1 VTDRIRV
8 LVADDHAPTR
18 RDIRRIFDGDERFE
32 VCAEAADAVDA
43 VNAAVSNQPDVC
55 LLDIRMPGS
64 GIAAAWEISARLPHA
79 KLVMVTVSRDDRD
92 LFAALR
98 AGAAGYV
105 LKEDPAS
112 VLVDAVATVVRGD
125 GVLPPGLTARV
136 IQEFRSREPRRRVVV
151 GARSEPALTSREW
164 EVLDLL
170 RLGLSTAEI
179 ARKLFVSQGTIR
191 SHVAAILRKLRAP
204 DRSTAIRM
212 FEHR

>member
-1 VTDRIRV
+1 VSAVT
-8 LVADDHAPTR
+8 
-18 RDIRRIFDGDERFE
+18 
-32 VCAEAADAVDA
+32 AAIE
-43 VNAAVSNQPDVC
+43 SKPDVC
-55 LLDIRMPGS
+55 LLDIRMPGG

-112 VLVDAVATVVRGD
+112 VLVGAVAAVLRGD
-125 GVLPPGLTARV
+125 GVLPPALTARV
-136 IQEFRSREPRRRVVV
+136 IQEFRSREPRRRAVVR
-151 GARSEPALTSREW
+151 ARTEPELTSREW

-170 RLGLSTAEI
+170 RQGLTTAEI
-179 ARKLFVSQGTIR
+179 ARKLFVSQGTVR

-204 DRSTAIRM
+204 DRSSAIRM
-212 FEHR
+212 FDQH

>member
-1 VTDRIRV
+1 VTEPIRV

-18 RDIRRIFDGDERFE
+18 RDVRRIFDAHPQFE
-32 VCAEAADAVDA
+32 VCAEAADAVSA
-43 VNAAVSNQPDVC
+43 VTAAIESKPDVC
-55 LLDIRMPGS
+55 LLDIRMPGG

-79 KLVMVTVSRDDRD
+79 KLVMLTVSRDDRD

-112 VLVDAVATVVRGD
+112 VLVGAVATVLRGD
-125 GVLPPGLTARV
+125 GVLPPALTARV
-136 IQEFRSREPRRRVVV
+136 IQEFRSREPRRRAVVR
-151 GARSEPALTSREW
+151 ARTEPELTSREW

-170 RLGLSTAEI
+170 RLGLTTAEI
-179 ARKLFVSQGTIR
+179 ARRLFVSQGTVR

-204 DRSTAIRM
+204 DRSSAIRM
-212 FEHR
+212 FDQH

>member
-1 VTDRIRV
+1 VTETIRV

-18 RDIRRIFDGDERFE
+18 RDVRRIFDGHPQFE
-32 VCAEAADAVDA
+32 VCAEAADAVSA
-43 VNAAVSNQPDVC
+43 VTAAIESKPDVC
-55 LLDIRMPGS
+55 LLDIRMPGG

-112 VLVDAVATVVRGD
+112 VLVGAVAAVLRGD
-125 GVLPPGLTARV
+125 GVLPPALTARV
-136 IQEFRSREPRRRVVV
+136 IQEFRSREPRRRAVVR
-151 GARSEPALTSREW
+151 ARTEPELTSREW

-170 RLGLSTAEI
+170 RQGLTTAEI
-179 ARKLFVSQGTIR
+179 ARKLFVSQGTVR

-204 DRSTAIRM
+204 DRSSAIRM
-212 FEHR
+212 FDQH